1 MFVFGLSYA
10 PFRTPY
16 EHQHTQY
23 MSDKLSFQY
32 IVDELS
38 LKSGISRKQA
48 EAFAKS
54 FFDTLTDAF
63 FNGEEMVRIKGL
75 GTFKV
80 VTVDSR
86 ESVNVSNGQRFL
98 IPGYKK
104 ITFTPDDSAVDL
116 LKHPAS
122 TPIIAFPHNTSA
134 DESELQLS
142 SSETEQ
148 TSSEAEQISSE
159 AEQTSSETEQTSSEA
174 EQTSSEAEQ
183 ISSEAEQTSSEA
195 EISTAEDEDI
205 ASDTEELFVEDDV
218 SEEEEFMARI
228 NSVDVDMQVEQAQDE
243 FSAIDMLISTPESID
258 NVRLLAEEAR
268 AKAEAAI
275 EEARK
280 ANAEMI
286 RLQTLLSRLENNEMP
301 EAYSHSEAG
310 ESAPIVVPAPLSS
323 LADSSSLPSSSQ
335 LSSGD
340 APSDEP
346 DASLYLAE
354 SSSESCDAS
363 LSSAELSSE
372 SYASS
377 LSSAESTSEDAPLS
391 SSNADAL
398 ERVLSRHAENEERPR
413 RRVSGWAIFGYVTA
427 ASVLIGV
434 IAYFLYGTFKSI
446 EAVEHVAGVQTVKH
460 QHVKLQ
466 SVKHP
471 KPDKKKPVK
480 QQHPVNPHKVSEAD
494 SLKSAPDSSRQSESA
509 ASSPTAVA
517 TQPKQTP
524 SRPKTYVIKKGETL
538 TLISRRFYGTKDSV
552 RAIIRANTFAN
563 PDNVPVG
570 AVIKLP

>member
-63 FNGEEMVRIKGL
+63 LNGEEMVRIKGL

-116 LKHPAS
+116 LKQPAS

-142 SSETEQ
+142 SSE
-148 TSSEAEQISSE
+148 
-159 AEQTSSETEQTSSEA
+159 A

-183 ISSEAEQTSSEA
+183 ISSEAEQISSEA

-205 ASDTEELFVEDDV
+205 ASDTEELSVEDDV

-346 DASLYLAE
+346 DSSLYLAE
-354 SSSESCDAS
+354 SSSESCDVS

-398 ERVLSRHAENEERPR
+398 DRVLSRHAEDEERPR

-480 QQHPVNPHKVSEAD
+480 QQQPVNPHKVSEAD

>member
-1 MFVFGLSYA
+1 
-10 PFRTPY
+10 
-16 EHQHTQY
+16 

-63 FNGEEMVRIKGL
+63 INGEEMVRIKGL

-116 LKHPAS
+116 LKQPAS

-159 AEQTSSETEQTSSEA
+159 T
-174 EQTSSEAEQ
+174 
-183 ISSEAEQTSSEA
+183 EQTSSEA

-205 ASDTEELFVEDDV
+205 ASDTEELSVEDDV

-310 ESAPIVVPAPLSS
+310 ESAPLSS

-340 APSDEP
+340 APSSEP
-346 DASLYLAE
+346 DSSLYLAE

-509 ASSPTAVA
+509 ALSPKAVA

>member
-63 FNGEEMVRIKGL
+63 LNGEEMVRIKGL

-116 LKHPAS
+116 LKQPAS

-142 SSETEQ
+142 
-148 TSSEAEQISSE
+148 
-159 AEQTSSETEQTSSEA
+159 SSEA

-205 ASDTEELFVEDDV
+205 ASDTEELSVEDDV

-346 DASLYLAE
+346 DSSLYLAE

-398 ERVLSRHAENEERPR
+398 DRVLSRHAEDEERPR

-480 QQHPVNPHKVSEAD
+480 QQQPVNPHKVSEAD

>member
-1 MFVFGLSYA
+1 MFVLGLSYA

-63 FNGEEMVRIKGL
+63 LNGEEMVRIKGL

-80 VTVDSR
+80 VIVDSR

-116 LKHPAS
+116 LKQPAS

-142 SSETEQ
+142 SSEM
-148 TSSEAEQISSE
+148 
-159 AEQTSSETEQTSSEA
+159 

-205 ASDTEELFVEDDV
+205 ASDTEELSVEDDV

-323 LADSSSLPSSSQ
+323 LADSSSLPSPSQ

-346 DASLYLAE
+346 DSSLYLAE

-398 ERVLSRHAENEERPR
+398 DRVLSRHAEDEERPR

-480 QQHPVNPHKVSEAD
+480 QQQPVNPHKVSEAD

>member
-1 MFVFGLSYA
+1 
-10 PFRTPY
+10 
-16 EHQHTQY
+16 

-63 FNGEEMVRIKGL
+63 LNGEEMVRIKGL

-116 LKHPAS
+116 LKQPAS

-159 AEQTSSETEQTSSEA
+159 AEQI
-174 EQTSSEAEQ
+174 SSEAEQ
-183 ISSEAEQTSSEA
+183 ISSET

-205 ASDTEELFVEDDV
+205 ASDTEELSVEDDV

-346 DASLYLAE
+346 DSSLYLAE

-398 ERVLSRHAENEERPR
+398 DRVLSRHAENEERPR

-480 QQHPVNPHKVSEAD
+480 QQQPVNPHKVSEAD

>member
-10 PFRTPY
+10 PLRTLY

-63 FNGEEMVRIKGL
+63 LNGEEMVRIKGL

-116 LKHPAS
+116 LKQPAS

-134 DESELQLS
+134 DEYELQLS
-142 SSETEQ
+142 ASEMEQ

-159 AEQTSSETEQTSSEA
+159 AEQ
-174 EQTSSEAEQ
+174 
-183 ISSEAEQTSSEA
+183 ISSEA

-205 ASDTEELFVEDDV
+205 ASDTEELSVEDDV

-346 DASLYLAE
+346 DSSLYLAE

-398 ERVLSRHAENEERPR
+398 DRVLSRHAEDEERPR

-480 QQHPVNPHKVSEAD
+480 QQRPVNPHKVSEAD

>member
-63 FNGEEMVRIKGL
+63 LNGEEMVRIKGL

-116 LKHPAS
+116 LKQPAS

-159 AEQTSSETEQTSSEA
+159 T
-174 EQTSSEAEQ
+174 
-183 ISSEAEQTSSEA
+183 EQTSSEA

-205 ASDTEELFVEDDV
+205 ASDTEELSVEDDV

-346 DASLYLAE
+346 DSSLYLAE

-398 ERVLSRHAENEERPR
+398 DRVLSRHAEDEERPR

-480 QQHPVNPHKVSEAD
+480 QQQPVNPHKVSEAD